1 MVEKILNPEYVDLE
15 KTRVRFKI
23 VYDNGVETVAELT
36 VPNNKRRGLNKYWDR
51 IMDEFDIEEM
61 RQRRNRI
68 ESELRNQKKHAEE
81 KRKTQEK
88 VVALKTLFNEKTK
101 VLELPFIREANTDV
115 KSAIRRAP
123 TKAVLDFI
131 VMDLTKKFMTEKGM
145 DYNDYL
151 DYLDDLEEE
160 AENKNTE

>member
-23 VYDNGVETVAELT
+23 IREDGIESVAELT
-36 VPNNKRRGLNKYWDR
+36 VPNNKRKGVNKYWDR
-51 IMDEFDIEEM
+51 IVDEFDIEEM
-61 RQRRNRI
+61 RQKRNRI
-68 ESELRNQKKHAEE
+68 EAEQRNHKKHADE
-81 KRKTQEK
+81 KRRTQEK
-88 VVALKTLFNEKTK
+88 VIELKTLFNEKTK
-101 VLELPFIREANTDV
+101 VLELPFIRDAGTDI

-131 VMDLTKKFMTEKGM
+131 VTDITRKFMENQGM

-160 AENKNTE
+160 AETT

>member
-1 MVEKILNPEYVDLE
+1 MSEKILNPEYVDLE

-23 VYDNGVETVAELT
+23 VYENGIESIAELT
-36 VPNNKRRGLNKYWDR
+36 VPNNKKRGVNKYWDR
-51 IMDEFDIEEM
+51 IMDEYDIEEM

-68 ESELRNQKKHAEE
+68 ETELINQKKHSEE

-88 VVALKTLFNEKTK
+88 VLALKTLFNEKTK
-101 VLELPFIREANTDV
+101 VLELPFIRDADTDV

-131 VMDLTKKFMTEKGM
+131 VMDLTKKFMTDRGM

-160 AENKNTE
+160 AENNSTE

>member
-1 MVEKILNPEYVDLE
+1 MSETILNPEYVDLE

-23 VYDNGVETVAELT
+23 VREDGIENIAELT
-36 VPNNKRRGLNKYWDR
+36 VPNNKKRGVNKYWDR
-51 IMDEFDIEEM
+51 IMDEYDIEEM

-68 ESELRNQKKHAEE
+68 ESELRNQKKHSEE
-81 KRKTQEK
+81 KKKTQDK
-88 VVALKTLFNEKTK
+88 VIELKTLFNEKTK
-101 VLELPFIREANTDV
+101 VLELPFIRDAGTDV

-123 TKAVLDFI
+123 TKSVLDFI
-131 VMDLTKKFMTEKGM
+131 VTDLTRKFIEEQQM

-160 AENKNTE
+160 AENKATQ